1 MCDDGNVDSNSEQR
15 FYGMPTQ
22 RRTQDLALSEKPL
35 AQSSEGLGD
44 ASDPKFCARG
54 GGGEQEQLTLATFDA
69 VHYTSQQSLRHSVR
83 PDGATKPLL
92 LDTAPG
98 ENLGVHYQNKALC
111 RRPTQKSGTPS

>member
-1 MCDDGNVDSNSEQR
+1 
-15 FYGMPTQ
+15 MPTQ

-54 GGGEQEQLTLATFDA
+54 GENKSNSLLQYLTSCTTLLNRACAIVYGQMVQRSPFCSILRPVVCAKRQKFVFGG
-69 VHYTSQQSLRHSVR
+69 
-83 PDGATKPLL
+83 
-92 LDTAPG
+92 DTNNGG
-98 ENLGVHYQNKALC
+98 ENLGAHYQNKALC